1 MNFAFQPRRN
11 FLRLAAGLVVG
22 IWATRLPA
30 AEAGAA
36 YDVCVYGGNAS
47 GVMAA

>member
-1 MNFAFQPRRN
+1 MMRLIAALLLGLSA
-11 FLRLAAGLVVG
+11 LRAETLA
-22 IWATRLPA
+22 T
-30 AEAGAA
+30 